1 MAEFQRKFLS
11 TTTTTT
17 GLGERQVRVVAS
29 TPGIDRAG
37 DVVVAEGIDLAAYK
51 GNPVIL
57 WNHDPG
63 SPIARCIDIGVV
75 DGQLEAV
82 AQFPPEGTDAL
93 ADRVYGLI
101 KAGVV
106 NATSIGFNPVEE
118 TPLKGGGVTVKR
130 SELWEFSFVSVPAN
144 PDALV
149 VERSLHAATAVPR
162 LKVKGLYSVSWL
174 AGLLADLG
182 YLEDG
187 VAFEAEL
194 EGDGSP
200 VPEMLAT
207 AMRQLGEALV
217 AMTAEEVAE
226 LLADESTKAAHT
238 VRRKTMTA
246 IVKAG
251 RVLSSAN
258 EDALT
263 QARDLI
269 IGVLAQLEP
278 DAPEDEA
285 EPEDQP
291 DEIQK
296 SAPEP
301 QPDEVQPA
309 AAPVDASD
317 IEIRRRRAILARL
330 KSAA

>member
-1 MAEFQRKFLS
+1 MHVALRPPPRLPHLSCGQVLPQLLHFL
-11 TTTTTT
+11 
-17 GLGERQVRVVAS
+17 R
-29 TPGIDRAG
+29 
-37 DVVVAEGIDLAAYK
+37 EG
-51 GNPVIL
+51 
-57 WNHDPG
+57 
-63 SPIARCIDIGVV
+63 
-75 DGQLEAV
+75 
-82 AQFPPEGTDAL
+82 
-93 ADRVYGLI
+93 
-101 KAGVV
+101 
-106 NATSIGFNPVEE
+106 
-118 TPLKGGGVTVKR
+118 
-130 SELWEFSFVSVPAN
+130 
-144 PDALV
+144 LV
-149 VERSLHAATAVPR
+149 V
-162 LKVKGLYSVSWL
+162 LKCL
-174 AGLLADLG
+174 A
-182 YLEDG
+182 Y
-187 VAFEAEL
+187 EA
-194 EGDGSP
+194 G
-200 VPEMLAT
+200 
-207 AMRQLGEALV
+207 
-217 AMTAEEVAE
+217 
-226 LLADESTKAAHT
+226 DESTKAAHT